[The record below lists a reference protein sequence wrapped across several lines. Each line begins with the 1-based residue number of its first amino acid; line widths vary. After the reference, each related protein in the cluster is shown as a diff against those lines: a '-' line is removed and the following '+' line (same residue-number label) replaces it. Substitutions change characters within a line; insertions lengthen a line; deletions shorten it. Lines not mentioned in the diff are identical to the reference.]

1 MAQNVR
7 EGQFFIVRA
16 SAGSGKTFRLV
27 QDYLTC
33 CLRHDD
39 PHYFR
44 RILAITFT
52 NKAAQEMKD
61 RIMQDVVAVSLGE
74 GAMWETLTT
83 APSDEN
89 AAAHLTFPPGE
100 IQRRARMLSEAML
113 HHFLFEMSI
122 YASALFVRI
131 GERSIMQPIILSEYT
146 HRARYLIAFCGP
158 VS

>member
-1 MAQNVR
+1 MTHKSR

-39 PHYFR
+39 AHYFR

-61 RIMQDVVAVSLGE
+61 RIMKDVV
-74 GAMWETLTT
+74 
-83 APSDEN
+83 
-89 AAAHLTFPPGE
+89 
-100 IQRRARMLSEAML
+100 
-113 HHFLFEMSI
+113 
-122 YASALFVRI
+122 
-131 GERSIMQPIILSEYT
+131 
-146 HRARYLIAFCGP
+146 
-158 VS
+158 